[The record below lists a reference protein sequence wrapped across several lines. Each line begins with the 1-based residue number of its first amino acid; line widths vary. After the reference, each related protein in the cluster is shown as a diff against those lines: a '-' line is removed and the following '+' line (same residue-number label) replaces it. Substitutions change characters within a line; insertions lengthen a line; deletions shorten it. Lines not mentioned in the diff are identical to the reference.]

1 MGGRGSS
8 GGRTGGGGSIST
20 TKASKNTAN
29 NATEYMFEKSELEQL
44 PLNILREMKYAQ
56 VNKSNILREMK
67 YAQVNKSRNNDIAI
81 QRGKKDIQ
89 IDEFIIR
96 DKQLNAEEKNRSLY
110 KGEIEPYIER
120 MKQNKKKLAQ
130 ARKDAKVLHS
140 NIVHI
145 ERQIKKKSNKK
156 GN

>member
-44 PLNILREMKYAQ
+44 PLNILK
-56 VNKSNILREMK
+56 EMK

-96 DKQLNAEEKNRSLY
+96 DKQLNAEEENRSLY

-120 MKQNKKKLAQ
+120 MKQTKKKLAQ
-130 ARKDAKVLHS
+130 ARKDAKVLYS

-145 ERQIKKKSNKK
+145 ERQIKKKSKKK

>member
-56 VNKSNILREMK
+56 VNKS
-67 YAQVNKSRNNDIAI
+67 RNNDIAI

-96 DKQLNAEEKNRSLY
+96 DKQLNAEEENRSLY

-145 ERQIKKKSNKK
+145 ERQIKKKSKKK

>member
-20 TKASKNTAN
+20 TKASKNTTN

-44 PLNILREMKYAQ
+44 PL
-56 VNKSNILREMK
+56 NILREMK

>member
-44 PLNILREMKYAQ
+44 PL
-56 VNKSNILREMK
+56 NILREMK